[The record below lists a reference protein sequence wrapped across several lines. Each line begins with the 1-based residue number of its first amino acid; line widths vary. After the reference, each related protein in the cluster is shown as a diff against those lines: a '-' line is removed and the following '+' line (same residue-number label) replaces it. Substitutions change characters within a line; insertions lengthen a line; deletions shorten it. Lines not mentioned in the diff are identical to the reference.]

1 VEGKLYLFVGIDR
14 TRRHGSPTHSHASP
28 TTRSIAS
35 MISYP
40 GKLLHRGSQTGRL
53 PSVYNHFNQDR
64 SLTSRS
70 TFKLNRAAALTEW
83 RGLCA
88 E

>member
-1 VEGKLYLFVGIDR
+1 
-14 TRRHGSPTHSHASP
+14 
-28 TTRSIAS
+28 

-53 PSVYNHFNQDR
+53 PSVYNHFIQDR

-70 TFKLNRAAALTEW
+70 DFKLNRAAALTEW